1 MTSTFKQR
9 FIEMTGKEVPLDL
22 FLYSCFEAEK
32 MLAEAEKRVGGP
44 ENLNSRNMDTSSAT
58 GLGAGDEAAWENVV
72 ARLYSWHS
80 EREPALVDDSKPVDI
95 ELLCPVSDA
104 FAAFHADLRNFYQSA
119 TGESLPVFDME
130 SGLAPVWVAVMNV
143 LRNKSPRGAS
153 LFEKYFAWTY
163 SDWEAPVYEVGSRPP
178 VGRYAPPP
186 RLRAGGPGGKAGPDR
201 PDRPDR
207 SERHDRPDR
216 GERHARPDRPD
227 RPERGHRTDRPRR
240 DDRHQRDENFGN
252 RAGHEERS
260 VEQERAALA
269 EVDKAVDLLNSN
281 ANLAFVDLPPTN
293 SFQRRKQH
301 HAVMEHGFK
310 SSSVGEGKDR
320 AVRVSRDGKA

>member
-1 MTSTFKQR
+1 
-9 FIEMTGKEVPLDL
+9 MTGKEVPLDL

-32 MLAEAEKRVGGP
+32 MLAEAEKRAGGP
-44 ENLNSRNMDTSSAT
+44 ENLNSRNLDTSMAS
-58 GLGAGDEAAWENVV
+58 GIGANDGTAWENLIM
-72 ARLYSWHS
+72 RLYSWHC
-80 EREPALVDDSKPVDI
+80 EREPALVDDSKPLDI

-104 FAAFHADLRNFYQSA
+104 FAAFHADLRNFYKAA

-130 SGLAPVWVAVMNV
+130 AGLAPVWVAVMNV

-186 RLRAGGPGGKAGPDR
+186 RLRTGGPGGKGGPDR
-201 PDRPDR
+201 SDRP
-207 SERHDRPDR
+207 ERPDR
-216 GERHARPDRPD
+216 GERHGRHE
-227 RPERGHRTDRPRR
+227 RPERGNRADRPRR
-240 DDRHQRDENFGN
+240 DDRHHRDENFGN
-252 RAGHEERS
+252 RASHEERS
-260 VEQERAALA
+260 SEQEQAALA
-269 EVDKAVDLLNSN
+269 EVDKAVDLLNN
-281 ANLAFVDLPPTN
+281 DPKLAFVDLPPTN

-320 AVRVSRDGKA
+320 AVRVSRDGNA